1 LVRSV
6 LSRLGIVGV
15 TLRASALIFGAL
27 AGAIVVHR
35 LATTQAASQQPQTN
49 AAGDQID
56 NQTTPPKSKRP
67 IQSPSTSGEVDD
79 S

>member
-1 LVRSV
+1 V

-15 TLRASALIFGAL
+15 TLLASALIFGAL

-35 LATTQAASQQPQTN
+35 LATTQAASQQQTQTN